1 MIKDEIT
8 QLLPLLSEA
17 KEPGFNVFD
26 VMHHGTHEKQLSNVF
41 AWLLDE
47 SGTHQLGDMFQR
59 IFINEVNKRRKHS
72 DPFGYGP
79 YVVRQEVN
87 TVVDGDGADIAD
99 ILLESDDAVLV
110 IENYFTS
117 DGHGHHYDTYLG
129 FGGLGGRDS
138 GVVLLCRD
146 WDRSR
151 LTNKWEKAS
160 VVTYGALI
168 EQLHTEVSR
177 DRHYQRKH
185 PDSFSFID
193 QLHRKYVKGRSPM
206 DDRQVLDFVTTMC
219 TTGEARRYQTQPQQ
233 IAAQQFAADVAQA
246 ATERF
251 LESRDLLLRIK
262 QLLRRYGDNVLRH
275 QLNETLGEGFVS
287 PASVNMVGRYQWT
300 VLFDIPDKQG
310 YTEEAPLQLKF
321 GPSAWWA
328 NAHEKEWVIKVDKR
342 DVDYS
347 HLFLTRAATREVR
360 QSAVTLQEVL
370 DGLSPDDHR
379 LHDEVLDLL
388 GPDIQTKARCEQQF
402 L

>member
-1 MIKDEIT
+1 MINDEIT
-8 QLLPLLSEA
+8 RLLPLLSGV
-17 KEPGFNVFD
+17 KEPRFNLFD

-47 SGTHQLGDMFQR
+47 TGTHQLGDKFQR
-59 IFINEVNKRRKHS
+59 IFINEVNHNRTEG

-87 TVVDGDGADIAD
+87 TAGIGDADIAD
-99 ILLESDDAVLV
+99 ILLESDKAVLV

-117 DGHGHHYDTYLG
+117 DGHVHGYDTYLG

-146 WDRSR
+146 RDNSL
-151 LTNKWEKAS
+151 LTKGWEKAS

-168 EQLHTEVSR
+168 EQLHTEVRR

-219 TTGEARRYQTQPQQ
+219 TTGEAQRYQTKSPQV
-233 IAAQQFAADVAQA
+233 AAKQFAEDVAQA
-246 ATERF
+246 ANERF

-287 PASVNMVGRYQWT
+287 PASVKMVGRYQWT
-300 VLFDIPDKQG
+300 VLFDIPDKTG

-328 NAHEKEWVIKVDKR
+328 NEHDNEWVIKVDKR

-370 DGLSPDDHR
+370 DGLSPKDHR
-379 LHDEVLDLL
+379 LHDEVLNLL
-388 GPDIQTKARCEQQF
+388 GPDIMSTARPE